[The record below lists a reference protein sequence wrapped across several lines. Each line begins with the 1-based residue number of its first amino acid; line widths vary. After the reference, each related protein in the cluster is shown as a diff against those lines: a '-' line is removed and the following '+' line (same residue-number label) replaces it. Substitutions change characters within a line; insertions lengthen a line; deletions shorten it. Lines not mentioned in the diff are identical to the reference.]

1 MNQDQFTLEIGKENS
16 FQRDTEGDIKEISGL
31 VYEPKFLN
39 EGECHDLLREIDSQT
54 WMRDLQRR
62 VQHYGWRY
70 DYSARFVSEEL
81 RIGPLPDWILIFAE
95 RLHQMEWF
103 DRIPD
108 QVIVNEYEPGQ
119 GIALHT
125 DRDCFGPVV
134 ATISLGD
141 KWPMEF
147 VPSGTSRG
155 NAPIKSLSLEV
166 GSVLVMM
173 GEARSKW
180 MHGIRKR
187 KSDGR
192 GAAKRAR
199 SRRVSVTFRTVQ
211 IESVQNY

>member
-1 MNQDQFTLEIGKENS
+1 MNQDQFALGIGEEIS
-16 FQRDTEGDIKEISGL
+16 FQRDTEDDIKGISGL

-39 EGECHDLLREIDSQT
+39 EDECRNLLREIDSQP
-54 WMRDLQRR
+54 WMSDLQRR

-70 DYSARFVSEEL
+70 DYSARIVTEEL
-81 RIGPLPDWILIFAE
+81 KIGPLPDWILDIAE
-95 RLHQMEWF
+95 RLPQMGWF

-119 GIALHT
+119 GIALHA

-134 ATISLGD
+134 ATVSLGD

-147 VPSGTSRG
+147 MSVDEPGRNT
-155 NAPIKSLSLEV
+155 PIKSLPLEV
-166 GSVLVMM
+166 GSILVMM

-192 GAAKRAR
+192 GAAKRSR
-199 SRRVSVTFRTVQ
+199 SRRVSVTFRTVRV
-211 IESVQNY
+211 ESIQNY

>member
-1 MNQDQFTLEIGKENS
+1 MSKGQLALGNDKGF
-16 FQRDTEGDIKEISGL
+16 FRRDAEEGINEISGL

-39 EGECHDLLREIDSQT
+39 EDECRNLLREIDSQP
-54 WMRDLQRR
+54 WMSDLQRR

-70 DYSARFVSEEL
+70 DYSARIVSEDL
-81 RIGPLPDWILIFAE
+81 MIGPLPDWILGIAE
-95 RLHQMEWF
+95 RLPQMGWF
-103 DRIPD
+103 DQIPD

-134 ATISLGD
+134 ATVSLGD

-147 VPSGTSRG
+147 VPLGISKENT
-155 NAPIKSLSLEV
+155 PIRSLSLEV
-166 GSVLVMM
+166 GSILVMM
-173 GEARSKW
+173 GEARSRW

-192 GAAKRAR
+192 GPAKRTR
-199 SRRVSVTFRTVQ
+199 SRRVSVTFRTVLA
-211 IESVQNY
+211 ESVQNY